1 MFVMPSDISQ
11 QASLLS
17 AWKRWEGKKAGFPF
31 VKNPIRLENAI
42 ITKWQLNGG
51 GLGGCEI
58 NRFLVHTYT
67 GEC

>member
-17 AWKRWEGKKAGFPF
+17 AWKRWEGEKAGFPF

-42 ITKWQLNGG
+42 ITKWQLNGFFFSRGG
-51 GLGGCEI
+51 GLGGM
-58 NRFLVHTYT
+58 
-67 GEC
+67 